1 MKKKFFR
8 ARAIHSRL
16 PSAPEQLTLP
26 EVAFYTGASVIAV
39 KKWTLEWKA
48 GKLVGPSKLANQMA
62 GPGSNWI
69 VSKALLI
76 PWLIARKHVR
86 LDPALNYPDHTEA
99 TMLIDNVAAG
109 VPSPAGKSKK
119 TGTPG
124 HA

>member
-26 EVAFYTGASVIAV
+26 EVSFYTGASAIAV
-39 KKWTLEWKA
+39 KKWTLEWKS
-48 GKLVGPSKLANQMA
+48 GNLVGPDKLANQMA

-69 VSKALLI
+69 VRKALLI

-109 VPSPAGKSKK
+109 ALSAAGKPRKG
-119 TGTPG
+119 GTPG
-124 HA
+124 LA